1 MIRYFSFGILSALLL
16 LSWSCAGDADGGGS
30 DSGADTDTDAD
41 TDADTDSDSDSDSD
55 TDKGSIEVTGNWQG
69 ALPDGSNLR
78 VSIFGCPF
86 TMPPTYF
93 FEGTWDSTGGDVYA
107 ELDDIDPG
115 DWCLMAYIDAD
126 SSDGLA
132 PVVGLDPMNATGDEN
147 SDGAIPIVIESG
159 ETTHV
164 DLIFEI

>member
-1 MIRYFSFGILSALLL
+1 VIRYSLLGILSALLL
-16 LSWSCAGDADGGGS
+16 LSWSCADDDATDGS
-30 DSGADTDTDAD
+30 DSGTDLD

-55 TDKGSIEVTGNWQG
+55 ADLGSIEVTGNWQG
-69 ALPDGSNLR
+69 AVPAGSNLR
-78 VSIFGCPF
+78 VSVFECPF

-93 FEGTWDSTGGDVYA
+93 FEGTWDSTSGDAYA
-107 ELDDIDPG
+107 QQDEIDPG

-126 SSDGLA
+126 PLDGLA

-147 SDGAIPIVIESG
+147 SDGAIPIVIEAG